1 MNPTWPPVSL
11 SVENMLELPSLLSID
26 DVLVLANN
34 DEAAIS
40 CANELLTKFGRRV
53 EPKPYAIASN
63 RRWPSASSPVPTRA
77 ARSSTPVSPD
87 RHCEP
92 RTPAGQDAAS
102 QDSKYSYCFAYHL
115 QMNMDAI
122 VEFTILLQVSWST
135 MEDKRQTRP
144 AFSDITNIIGR
155 GTFGSIVPHQFIEFF
170 SQNCD
175 THYIS
180 QQQIHHLQMNRMM
193 KRG

>member
-1 MNPTWPPVSL
+1 
-11 SVENMLELPSLLSID
+11 MLELPSLLSID

-63 RRWPSASSPVPTRA
+63 RRRPSASSPVPARA
-77 ARSSTPVSPD
+77 ARSPTPVRPD

-102 QDSKYSYCFAYHL
+102 QDSKYSYCFA
-115 QMNMDAI
+115 
-122 VEFTILLQVSWST
+122 LQVSWST